1 MFIDNFIPKF
11 KIRRFNLN
19 VFLTAKYLLPFIEF
33 WKRETLLST
42 LQQFQPTT
50 VAVGKMNVIL

>member
-1 MFIDNFIPKF
+1 MPKF

-19 VFLTAKYLLPFIEF
+19 MFLTAKYLLLFIEF
-33 WKRETLLST
+33 WKRGALLST
-42 LQQFQPTT
+42 LQQFQLTT